1 MKTLIRPD
9 RNMIHALAERLKK
22 AEGKSEFQRIQCI
35 LLRATLGASAE
46 DIAQVVGWTTGT
58 VRVMH
63 SQYAKEGDSFFNVS
77 RRGGR
82 HRESMTEA
90 QEAAFLAPFVE
101 RALAGESLDVREV
114 KRACESLLGHAVAE
128 STIYR
133 MLARHGLRSPLRRGN
148 RVQRPAGPRE
158 QHVSQQVSSE

>member
-9 RNMIHALAERLKK
+9 QNMIHALAERLKK

-63 SQYAKEGDSFFNVS
+63 SQYAKEGDSFFDVS

-82 HRESMTEA
+82 HRETMTEA
-90 QEAAFLAPFVE
+90 QEAAFLSPFVE
-101 RALAGESLDVREV
+101 RALAGERLDVLEI
-114 KRACESLLGHAVAE
+114 KGACERLLGHAVAV

-133 MLARHGLRSPLRRGN
+133 MLARHGLRRPLQRAKRAQRLAEPRG
-148 RVQRPAGPRE
+148 
-158 QHVSQQVSSE
+158 QQAPC

>member
-9 RNMIHALAERLKK
+9 QNMIHALAERLKK

-63 SQYAKEGDSFFNVS
+63 SQYAKEGDSFFDVS

-82 HRESMTEA
+82 HRETMTEA
-90 QEAAFLAPFVE
+90 QEAAFLSPFVE
-101 RALAGESLDVREV
+101 RALAGERLDVLEI
-114 KRACESLLGHAVAE
+114 KGACERLLGHAVAV

-133 MLARHGLRSPLRRGN
+133 MLARHGLRRPLQRAKRAQRLAEPRG
-148 RVQRPAGPRE
+148 QPAPC
-158 QHVSQQVSSE
+158 